1 LGSSSRTADR
11 LVRALACGLAL
22 LAAGGIAV
30 PARAQDDVR
39 IDLSTDQ
46 TKRVSI
52 QLEALGAAGD
62 HAASTS
68 AAQAADLVLAADLAN
83 SGVFDVALGWEND
96 NIAPPGIQAFV
107 GGKVTLTGG
116 SLMLS
121 GDVKDVPARRLIA
134 HHDYRGGPADLRR
147 LVHQFADDV
156 ALALTG
162 EPGVAATQI
171 AYVQKG
177 ARASE
182 LWVADMDG
190 FGARPLTAFHSP
202 LTSPSW
208 QPDGRGLVFSSLRGA
223 AWNLYGVTLAG
234 ASRVVTKA
242 ATLNIS
248 PALGPDGTLAFASN
262 RDGNSEIYVATSD
275 GGNVRRLTVNR
286 AIDTSPSW
294 SPNGQRLAFTSDRAG
309 NAQVYVMDRDGGNQ
323 RKVLSGFS
331 YTDSPDWSPRGD
343 RLAFVVRTGGGFD
356 IWVANADGSGP
367 RPLVTGGSNENPHWA
382 PNGRLIVF
390 SSNRGGTRGI
400 WITDL
405 AGQMVRRLEVPGIAT
420 NPAWSPRP
428 PPGFAGS
435 ATRSTTEASSHPN
448 PGR

>member
-1 LGSSSRTADR
+1 MTADR
-11 LVRALACGLAL
+11 RVAAWGFACALALAGWL
-22 LAAGGIAV
+22 GAA
-30 PARAQDDVR
+30 PRARAQDDVR

-52 QLEALGAAGD
+52 QLEALAAAGD

-107 GGKVTLTGG
+107 GGKITVSGG
-116 SLMLS
+116 ALMLA
-121 GDVKDVPARRLIA
+121 GDVRDVPARRLIA
-134 HHDYRGGPADLRR
+134 HHDYRGSPADLRR
-147 LVHQFADDV
+147 LVHRFADDV

-162 EPGVAATQI
+162 EPGVATTQI

-177 ARASE
+177 ARSSE

-208 QPDGRGLVFSSLRGA
+208 QPDGKGLVFSSLRGA

-234 ASRVVTKA
+234 AAHVVTKA

-248 PALGPDGTLAFASN
+248 PALGPDGALAFASN
-262 RDGNSEIYVATSD
+262 REGNSEIYVAD
-275 GGNVRRLTVNR
+275 AAGGNVRRLTVNR
-286 AIDTSPSW
+286 AIDTSPAW
-294 SPNGQRLAFTSDRAG
+294 SPNGQRIAFTSDRAG

-323 RKVLSGFS
+323 RKLLSGFS

-343 RLAFVVRTGGGFD
+343 RIAFVVRTGGGFD
-356 IWVANADGSGP
+356 IWVANADGTGP
-367 RPLVTGGSNENPHWA
+367 RPLVTGGANENPHWA

-428 PPGFAGS
+428 PPGVADS
-435 ATRSTTEASSHPN
+435 ETRSTTEIPPHPN